1 MPFSSPQIDND
12 PPPSALG
19 TPTIYEPASLPEPI
33 VTSRFGPWIYII
45 GVVCLGLIGLVG
57 VVGSLI
63 LAWGGKT
70 VDGAAVAISAAAVS
84 ALALMIAPGAKGG

>member
-1 MPFSSPQIDND
+1 MKYADD
-12 PPPSALG
+12 PVVSDLG
-19 TPTIYEPASLPEPI
+19 TPAAIEPASLPEPI
-33 VTSRFGPWIYII
+33 VTSHFGPWIYVI

-84 ALALMIAPGAKGG
+84 ALALMISPGAKAGA